1 MKKLAITL
9 ALAAA
14 LALPLAA
21 QKQPAT
27 PWKIVDME
35 LVSKHGGNC
44 DYDDET
50 CTATFTQKWDRW
62 IDLPEVSGDLTEHTT
77 LNMTILRS
85 TCMLKVVL
93 RYKDAD
99 GQQQQVDAATF
110 YRQMGKTIDKETKI
124 KCDLTNGGKIGAD
137 ILGNITSIRISMAK
151 EVDGNEEPWE
161 TQFGEV
167 TIF

>member
-93 RYKDAD
+93 RYKDENGA
-99 GQQQQVDAATF
+99 QQQVDAATF

-137 ILGNITSIRISMAK
+137 ILGSITSIRISMAK